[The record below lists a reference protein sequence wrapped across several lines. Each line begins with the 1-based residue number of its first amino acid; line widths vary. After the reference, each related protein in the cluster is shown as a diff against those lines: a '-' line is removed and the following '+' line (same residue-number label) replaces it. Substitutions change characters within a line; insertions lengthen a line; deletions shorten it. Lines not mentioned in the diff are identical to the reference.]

1 MEDSCEP
8 ENRLALLSQMRRQNK
23 DADPAAYSSGGF
35 SAVLPKVQIQLCD
48 SIPER
53 KNRRV
58 ETARRLDTVQSVKT
72 GLHCVFC
79 RRIRMKTFMKK
90 HPALADACDA
100 VLIPALR
107 QLCAAGNRPR
117 LTKGADRRNRSGQM
131 KILVFNGSPKREK
144 SDTLHIT
151 RAFLDGMQ
159 EAAAVTGPRLELVKQ
174 AGRQYGQTGVIDAA
188 LLARIGSP
196 MIPETVY
203 AGIVNGS
210 V

>member
-58 ETARRLDTVQSVKT
+58 ETARRLDAVQSVKT

-100 VLIPALR
+100 VLSL
-107 QLCAAGNRPR
+107 L
-117 LTKGADRRNRSGQM
+117 
-131 KILVFNGSPKREK
+131 
-144 SDTLHIT
+144 SDS
-151 RAFLDGMQ
+151 F
-159 EAAAVTGPRLELVKQ
+159 AVT
-174 AGRQYGQTGVIDAA
+174 
-188 LLARIGSP
+188 
-196 MIPETVY
+196 
-203 AGIVNGS
+203 
-210 V
+210 

>member
-58 ETARRLDTVQSVKT
+58 ETA
-72 GLHCVFC
+72 
-79 RRIRMKTFMKK
+79 MKK

-100 VLIPALR
+100 VLSL
-107 QLCAAGNRPR
+107 L
-117 LTKGADRRNRSGQM
+117 SGS
-131 KILVFNGSPKREK
+131 F
-144 SDTLHIT
+144 
-151 RAFLDGMQ
+151 
-159 EAAAVTGPRLELVKQ
+159 
-174 AGRQYGQTGVIDAA
+174 A
-188 LLARIGSP
+188 LLAIGLVWLKERIGG
-196 MIPETVY
+196 TDQDK
-203 AGIVNGS
+203 
-210 V
+210 

>member
-58 ETARRLDTVQSVKT
+58 ETARRLDAVQSVKT

-79 RRIRMKTFMKK
+79 RRM
-90 HPALADACDA
+90 ADACDA
-100 VLIPALR
+100 VLSL
-107 QLCAAGNRPR
+107 L
-117 LTKGADRRNRSGQM
+117 SGS
-131 KILVFNGSPKREK
+131 F
-144 SDTLHIT
+144 
-151 RAFLDGMQ
+151 
-159 EAAAVTGPRLELVKQ
+159 
-174 AGRQYGQTGVIDAA
+174 A
-188 LLARIGSP
+188 LLAIGL
-196 MIPETVY
+196 V
-203 AGIVNGS
+203 
-210 V
+210 